1 MKGTGMKA
9 TRVWLATLLLLV
21 ASTAFAQTYP
31 SKPVKVVIPFAPGG
45 ATDIAGRIMAQALTQ
60 AFGQS
65 FVVENRPGVGGLTA
79 LELVAKSEPNGYTLV
94 VGTVGPLTVSPT
106 LFKERAF
113 DTLEQLEP
121 IIWFANTP
129 GIIVVRN
136 DLKANDVL
144 ALIALSKA
152 NPGGLSMGSAG
163 AGSLMHLMGA
173 YFQDKNGIKWLH
185 VPYKGSIPALT
196 DLVAARIDVMLDV
209 VPSAAP
215 FVKSGKL
222 RALAVTTQKRSTQ
235 MPDVPTLE
243 ELGIRGFDIDSW
255 WALLSP
261 KGTPRDIIAK
271 LNAELDKS
279 LKTAE
284 VLARVASMGAEPGG
298 GTPGR
303 LAERIR
309 VETPRWAEIIRA
321 SGMKPE

>member
-1 MKGTGMKA
+1 MKA
-9 TRVWLATLLLLV
+9 IRCWLVTLLFLV
-21 ASTAFAQTYP
+21 AYTAFAQTYP
-31 SKPVKVVIPFAPGG
+31 SKPVKVVVPYVPGG

-60 AFGQS
+60 ALGQS

-79 LELVAKSEPNGYTLV
+79 LELVAKSAPDGYTLV

-136 DLKANDVL
+136 GLKANDVP
-144 ALIALSKA
+144 ALVALSKA
-152 NPGGLSMGSAG
+152 NPDSLSMASAG
-163 AGSLMHLMGA
+163 AGSIQHLMGA
-173 YFQDKNGIKWLH
+173 YFQDRTGIKWLH

-196 DLVAARIDVMLDV
+196 DLVAGRVDLMLDV

-235 MPDVPTLE
+235 MPEVPTLE
-243 ELGIRGFDIDSW
+243 ELGIKGFDIDSW
-255 WALLSP
+255 WALLGP
-261 KGTPRDIIAK
+261 KGTSRDIVAK

-284 VLARVASMGAEPGG
+284 ILARLASIGAEPGG
-298 GTPGR
+298 GAPDR

-309 VETPRWAEIIRA
+309 AETSRWAEIIRT
-321 SGMKPE
+321 SGTKPD